1 MGFITN
7 QWLEGLP
14 ERNKGHFPVEG
25 EVSVRASGGEWS
37 ELNNVVSRIIVER
50 SDGEFQAVYL
60 TQDEVD
66 KIALDMLAN
75 RTDAELLQF
84 LTRLLSERA
93 ETTVSEAE

>member
-1 MGFITN
+1 MKGV
-7 QWLEGLP
+7 P
-14 ERNKGHFPVEG
+14 ERNRGHHPVEG
-25 EVSVRASGGEWS
+25 KVSSSHWRDEWA
-37 ELNNVVSRIIVER
+37 ELNNVVFRIKVER
-50 SDGEFQAVYL
+50 SDWYYQVVYL

-93 ETTVSEAE
+93 ETTVSEEE